1 VCGQYS
7 AVRVSNISVLG
18 LLVQHSARET
28 HKIQSSTMDLSS
40 LNVDVLLYLMGFV
53 KPVDRFNL
61 VLPGILKGF
70 ESVNEGMD
78 LRRLY
83 CNCIL
88 NSNHNDVMILYRSF
102 DDLPDESLFK
112 FLERLA
118 AEGLLQKNRKLIVRF
133 EGPRSSRFVEVIC
146 SMKNLKELHL
156 FDYELIPEIHAHVF
170 QSCSKITDLCLLA
183 NEDETFKMLDQ
194 LKSQLRPSFLL
205 INRKM
210 SIYCIRI
217 NF

>member
-1 VCGQYS
+1 
-7 AVRVSNISVLG
+7 LE
-18 LLVQHSARET
+18 LLAGEG
-28 HKIQSSTMDLSS
+28 
-40 LNVDVLLYLMGFV
+40 YLQ
-53 KPVDRFNL
+53 N
-61 VLPGILKGF
+61 
-70 ESVNEGMD
+70 
-78 LRRLY
+78 
-83 CNCIL
+83 
-88 NSNHNDVMILYRSF
+88 
-102 DDLPDESLFK
+102 
-112 FLERLA
+112 
-118 AEGLLQKNRKLIVRF
+118 NRKLSMASDCL
-133 EGPRSSRFVEVIC
+133 PSSRFVEVIC